1 MFSYFAYGLGIHSN
15 IEIPELMPAQVPCD
29 VQITIDIK
37 AKIPA
42 EVPSDRHYLKLTH
55 EETIFFDKNIG
66 TFLIHNGCEITAIP
80 LHGVED
86 SLIRLCIIG
95 TMFAILLYQRGLFVL
110 HGSAV
115 EVDGGA
121 VLFIAPSGWGKSS
134 ITAAL
139 HARGHHIISDDVVP
153 VSIEKNTMNVFPG
166 FPQLKLY
173 PEVAEILGH
182 DQSKL
187 HLLHP
192 ELKKGGLRVTPQ
204 EFSQTS
210 LPLKRIYTL
219 AKDTTLGI
227 EPIQCHEAVIHLVRN
242 SIPTR
247 WVQLN
252 STSHFLQCANIAK
265 NIPFYTLKRSNDLS
279 SLPTLAQMVVEHLG
293 CTTLFMNK

>member
-15 IEIPELMPAQVPCD
+15 ISIPELIPAQVPCD
-29 VQITIDIK
+29 VQINVDIN

-42 EVPSDRHYLKLTH
+42 EVPSNQHYLKISD
-55 EETIFFDKNIG
+55 EEAIFSDKNIG

-80 LHGVED
+80 QHSVED
-86 SLIRLCIIG
+86 SRIRLCIIG
-95 TMFAILLYQRGLFVL
+95 TIFAILLYQRGLFVL

-121 VLFIAPSGWGKSS
+121 VAFIAPSGWGKSS
-134 ITAAL
+134 MTAAL
-139 HARGHHIISDDVVP
+139 HAKGHHIISDDVVP
-153 VSIEKNTMNVFPG
+153 VSIEGNTMNVFPG

-173 PEVAEILGH
+173 PEVAETLGH
-182 DQSKL
+182 DKSKL

-192 ELKKGGLRVTPQ
+192 DLDKGGLRVTQQ

-210 LPLKRIYTL
+210 LPLKRIYAL

-227 EPIQCHEAVIHLVRN
+227 EPIKSQEAVIHLIRN

-247 WVQLN
+247 WVQPN
-252 STSHFLQCANIAK
+252 STSHFLQCADIAK
-265 NIPFYTLKRSNDLS
+265 NIPFYSLKRSNDLS
-279 SLPTLAQMVVEHLG
+279 SLPTLAQMVIEHLG
-293 CTTLFMNK
+293 CIPVSTN